1 MTPVA
6 SDREQMRSRRDFL
19 FGLNNTAMYAATGG
33 SPLFLPSH
41 ISFLMAYVDG
51 WLRSQSGPDDE
62 KEKAVMEALFRHS
75 PKSAKRLILRLLKAT
90 WLPQK
95 AKRLLLLAPLL
106 IPLAVTLPWQFIW
119 SSAKSAW
126 DILGKGIRS
135 VPPLVTAVV
144 VVFVT
149 SDAWRILGTG
159 FTPRFFLLVCAFL
172 LTSLLFLVRGDWWAD
187 VDVAED
193 EVEPLLEGIKNWDM
207 DSFDDFRGRGAE
219 PVPLQ
224 RPRGLLKVY
233 AYLTYLAL
241 IAFAL
246 IATALFVSIILII
259 VGMILINANEAKNLA
274 GSVDIYH
281 LFPGIMVTKQL
292 LSLSLSLGAFAA
304 FFLVAAQHSGDRD
317 EFIKNILVRYRRA
330 LLVYTTYCR
339 ARDSSKKWTGISV
352 ELNPRKQGALE
363 LDHQEE
369 DVAIPATRAIA

>member
-1 MTPVA
+1 MTPVV
-6 SDREQMRSRRDFL
+6 SDQEQMKRRRDFL
-19 FGLNNTAMYAATGG
+19 FGLNNTAMYAATRG

-51 WLRSQSGPDDE
+51 WLRTQPGPDYE
-62 KEKAVMEALFRHS
+62 KEKAVMEALFRHW
-75 PKSAKRLILRLLKAT
+75 PKSAKHLILRLLKAG
-90 WLPQK
+90 WIPEK
-95 AKRLLLLAPLL
+95 AKRLLLLTPLL
-106 IPLAVTLPWQFIW
+106 MPLAVTLPWQFIW
-119 SSAKSAW
+119 SSARSAW

-159 FTPRFFLLVCAFL
+159 FTPRFFLLVNGFL
-172 LTSLLFLVRGDWWAD
+172 VASLLFLVRRDWWAD
-187 VDVAED
+187 VDVAGV
-193 EVEPLLEGIKNWDM
+193 EVAPLLEGIKHWNR
-207 DSFDDFRGRGAE
+207 DSFDDFMCRGAT
-219 PVPLQ
+219 PVPVQ
-224 RPRGLLKVY
+224 KPCGLRKVY
-233 AYLTYLAL
+233 AYLSYLAL

-246 IATALFVSIILII
+246 IATALFVSMILII
-259 VGMILINANEAKNLA
+259 VGMILINTNEAKNLA

-304 FFLVAAQHSGDRD
+304 FFLVAALHSGDRD
-317 EFIKNILVRYRRA
+317 EFIKNTLTRYRCA

-339 ARDSSKKWTGISV
+339 ARDSSKEWTGISI
-352 ELNPRKQGALE
+352 ELKPRKRGTLE

-369 DVAIPATRAIA
+369 DAAVPATRAVA

>member
-6 SDREQMRSRRDFL
+6 SDHEQMRRRRDFL
-19 FGLNNTAMYAATGG
+19 FGLNNTAMYAATRG
-33 SPLFLPSH
+33 SPLFLPGH
-41 ISFLMAYVDG
+41 ISFLMAYVHG
-51 WLRSQSGPDDE
+51 WLRVQPGPDYE

-75 PKSAKRLILRLLKAT
+75 PKPAKHLILRLLKAR
-90 WLPQK
+90 WIPEK
-95 AKRLLLLAPLL
+95 AKRLLLLTPLL
-106 IPLAVTLPWQFIW
+106 TPLAVTLPWQFIW
-119 SSAKSAW
+119 SGAKSAW

-159 FTPRFFLLVCAFL
+159 FTPRFFLLVSAFL
-172 LTSLLFLVRGDWWAD
+172 LTSLLFLVRRDWWAD
-187 VDVAED
+187 VDAA
-193 EVEPLLEGIKNWDM
+193 EVEVAPLLEGIKHWNR
-207 DSFDDFRGRGAE
+207 DSFDDFMRRGAA
-219 PVPLQ
+219 PVPMQ
-224 RPRGLLKVY
+224 RPCGLRKVY
-233 AYLTYLAL
+233 AYLTYLTL

-246 IATALFVSIILII
+246 IATALFVSIILTI

-281 LFPGIMVTKQL
+281 SFPGIMVTKQL

-317 EFIKNILVRYRRA
+317 EFIKNILARYRRA

-339 ARDSSKKWTGISV
+339 ARDSSKEWTGISV
-352 ELNPRKQGALE
+352 ELKPRKQGALE

-369 DVAIPATRAIA
+369 DAAIPARAIA